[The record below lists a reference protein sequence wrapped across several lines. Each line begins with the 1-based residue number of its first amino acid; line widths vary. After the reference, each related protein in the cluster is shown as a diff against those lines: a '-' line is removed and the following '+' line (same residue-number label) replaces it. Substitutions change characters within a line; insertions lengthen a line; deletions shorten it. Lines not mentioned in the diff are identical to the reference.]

1 MPSLWRR
8 LFYETRLYPRRNLV
22 LSTPIGVI
30 VIGVF
35 IGTYI
40 LILSDKFHK
49 PSAAVLGATLMV
61 GTGVLTESDLASAI
75 NWQALGVLLGM
86 FIIAS
91 SLREAGF
98 FEWVGLHLA
107 RSVDAH
113 PVRMYVLL
121 PLMTAGLAS
130 LLDIVTVAL
139 FIVPLTVEVFE
150 GLEIDPVP
158 FVIAEVLAA
167 NVGGLATMVG
177 DPTNIIIGSSLGL
190 TFNQFLQNTAPIALA
205 AIAVNGGLLYLKNR
219 NFLHRDAMKRHRQ
232 KPVLDLRSPSE
243 AVKDRGLLRVS
254 LVSLV
259 LAVSFLVVHTFLGV
273 SAALATLLPA
283 FLILVYE
290 SSRSNEVQHVLARID
305 WQIFFFFGGLFIL
318 VAALGKT
325 GVLSML
331 GNEMIQLSG
340 GNLALSVTLVLWIT
354 ALVSQVV
361 DNVPL
366 ATVFIPVIAAMAN
379 TLSVPIAP
387 LAWALAIGTGM
398 GGMATPIGT
407 ASNLVALNILN
418 KPRQRLSF
426 VRFAKRSIPLTII
439 DLAIANLILLLRL

>member
-1 MPSLWRR
+1 
-8 LFYETRLYPRRNLV
+8 LV

-40 LILSDKFHK
+40 LILSDRFHK

-86 FIIAS
+86 FIIAA

-98 FEWVGLHLA
+98 FEWMGLHLA

-113 PVRMYVLL
+113 PIRMYVLL
-121 PLMTAGLAS
+121 PLMTAGMAS

-150 GLEIDPVP
+150 GLEIDPIP

-167 NVGGLATMVG
+167 NIGGLATMVG

-205 AIAVNGGLLYLKNR
+205 AIAVNGVLLYLKNR
-219 NFLHRDAMKRHRQ
+219 NFLHRDAMRRHRQ
-232 KPVLDLRSPSE
+232 KPVFYLRSPSE

-331 GNEMIQLSG
+331 GSEMIQVSG
-340 GNLALSVTLVLWIT
+340 GNLALSVSLVLWVT
-354 ALVSQVV
+354 ALISQVV

-366 ATVFIPVIAAMAN
+366 ATVFLPVIAAMAS
-379 TLSVPIAP
+379 TAGVPIAP
-387 LAWALAIGTGM
+387 LAWALAVGTGM
-398 GGMATPIGT
+398 GGMATPVGT

-426 VRFAKRSIPLTII
+426 ARFARRSIPLTII

>member
-1 MPSLWRR
+1 M
-8 LFYETRLYPRRNLV
+8 V

-61 GTGVLTESDLASAI
+61 GTGVLTESELSSAI

-113 PVRMYVLL
+113 PLRTYILL
-121 PLMTAGLAS
+121 PLMTAGMAS

-167 NVGGLATMVG
+167 NIGGIATMVG

-205 AIAVNGGLLYLKNR
+205 AIGVNTILLYFKNR
-219 NFLHRDAMKRHRQ
+219 NFLHRDAMRRHRER
-232 KPVLDLRSPSE
+232 PVLDLRNPSE

-254 LVSLV
+254 LASLL

-331 GNEMIQLSG
+331 GSEMIQVSG
-340 GNLALSVTLVLWIT
+340 GNLALSVTLVLWVT

-366 ATVFIPVIAAMAN
+366 ATVFIPVIAAIAS
-379 TLSVPIAP
+379 TPGLPVAP
-387 LAWALAIGTGM
+387 LAWALAIGTGI
-398 GGMATPIGT
+398 GGMATPLGT

-426 VRFAKRSIPLTII
+426 ARFAKRSIPLTIV

>member
-1 MPSLWRR
+1 
-8 LFYETRLYPRRNLV
+8 LV

-49 PSAAVLGATLMV
+49 SSAAVLGATLMV

-167 NVGGLATMVG
+167 NIGGLATMVG

-219 NFLHRDAMKRHRQ
+219 NFLHRDAMRRHRQ

-331 GNEMIQLSG
+331 GSEMIQVSG
-340 GNLALSVTLVLWIT
+340 GNLALSVTLVLWVT
-354 ALVSQVV
+354 ALISQVV

-379 TLSVPIAP
+379 TPGVPIAP
-387 LAWALAIGTGM
+387 LAWALAVGTGI
-398 GGMATPIGT
+398 GGMATPVGT

-418 KPRQRLSF
+418 KPKQRLSF
-426 VRFAKRSIPLTII
+426 ARFAKRSIPLTII

>member
-1 MPSLWRR
+1 
-8 LFYETRLYPRRNLV
+8 LV
-22 LSTPIGVI
+22 LSTPVGVI
-30 VIGVF
+30 VIGIF

-98 FEWVGLHLA
+98 FEWMGLHLA

-121 PLMTAGLAS
+121 PLMTAGMAS

-167 NVGGLATMVG
+167 NIGGIATMVG

-219 NFLHRDAMKRHRQ
+219 NFLHRDAMRRHRQ

-259 LAVSFLVVHTFLGV
+259 LAVSFLVVHTVLGV

-331 GNEMIQLSG
+331 GSEMIQVSG
-340 GNLALSVTLVLWIT
+340 GNLALSVTLVLWVT
-354 ALVSQVV
+354 AVISQVV

-379 TLSVPIAP
+379 TPGVSIAP
-387 LAWALAIGTGM
+387 LAWALAVGTGM
-398 GGMATPIGT
+398 GGMATPVGT
-407 ASNLVALNILN
+407 ASNMVALNILN
-418 KPRQRLSF
+418 KPKQRLTF
-426 VRFAKRSIPLTII
+426 ARFAKRSIPLTII

>member
-1 MPSLWRR
+1 M
-8 LFYETRLYPRRNLV
+8 V
-22 LSTPIGVI
+22 LSTPVGVI

-113 PVRMYVLL
+113 PIRMYILL
-121 PLMTAGLAS
+121 PLMTAGMAS

-167 NVGGLATMVG
+167 NIGGIATMVG

-205 AIAVNGGLLYLKNR
+205 AIAVNSVLLYLKNR
-219 NFLHRDAMKRHRQ
+219 NFLHRDAMTRHRQ
-232 KPVLDLRSPSE
+232 RPVLDLRNPSE

-254 LVSLV
+254 LVSLL

-331 GNEMIQLSG
+331 GSEMIQISG
-340 GNLALSVTLVLWIT
+340 GNLALSVTLVLWVT
-354 ALVSQVV
+354 ALISQLV

-366 ATVFIPVIAAMAN
+366 ATVFIPVIAAMAS
-379 TLSVPIAP
+379 TPGVPVAP
-387 LAWALAIGTGM
+387 LAWALAVGTGI
-398 GGMATPIGT
+398 GGMATPLGT

-418 KPRQRLSF
+418 KPKQRLSF
-426 VRFAKRSIPLTII
+426 ARFAKRSIPLTII
-439 DLAIANLILLLRL
+439 NLAIANLILLLRL

>member
-1 MPSLWRR
+1 AMDLALPTTL
-8 LFYETRLYPRRNLV
+8 TV
-22 LSTPIGVI
+22 L

-35 IGTYI
+35 FGIYG

-61 GTGVLTESDLASAI
+61 GTGVLSETELFSAI
-75 NWQALGVLLGM
+75 NWNALGVLLGM

-98 FEWVGLHLA
+98 FEWMGLHLA
-107 RSVDAH
+107 RSVDVH
-113 PVRMYVLL
+113 PVLMYVLL
-121 PLMTAGLAS
+121 PLLTAVMAS
-130 LLDIVTVAL
+130 LHDIVTVAL
-139 FIVPLTVEVFE
+139 FIVPLTVQVFD
-150 GLEIDPVP
+150 GLGIDPVP

-167 NVGGLATMVG
+167 NIGGIATMVG
-177 DPTNIIIGSSLGL
+177 DPTNVIIGSSLGL

-205 AIAVNGGLLYLKNR
+205 AIAVNGVLLYLKNR
-219 NFLHRDAMKRHRQ
+219 NFLHKDAMRRHRQ
-232 KPVLDLRSPSE
+232 KPVLDLRSPSD
-243 AVKDRGLLRVS
+243 AVKDRGLLRIS
-254 LVSLV
+254 LVSLT
-259 LAVSFLVVHTFLGV
+259 LAVGFLIVHTLLGV

-290 SSRSNEVQHVLARID
+290 SSRSNEVQHVLTRID

-331 GNEMIQLSG
+331 GTEMIKISG
-340 GNLALSVTLVLWIT
+340 GNVALSVTLVLWVT
-354 ALVSQVV
+354 ALFSQIV

-366 ATVFIPVIAAMAN
+366 ATVFIPVIAARAN
-379 TLSVPIAP
+379 TSGVPIAP
-387 LAWALAIGTGM
+387 LAWALAVGTGI
-398 GGMATPIGT
+398 GGMATPLGT

-418 KPRQRLSF
+418 KPKQRLSF
-426 VRFAKRSIPLTII
+426 ARFAKRSIPLTII

>member
-1 MPSLWRR
+1 
-8 LFYETRLYPRRNLV
+8 LV
-22 LSTPIGVI
+22 LSTPVGVI
-30 VIGVF
+30 VIGIF

-98 FEWVGLHLA
+98 FEWMGLHLA

-113 PVRMYVLL
+113 PIRMYVLL
-121 PLMTAGLAS
+121 PLMTAGMAS

-139 FIVPLTVEVFE
+139 FIVPLTVEVFD

-167 NVGGLATMVG
+167 YIGGIATMVG

-219 NFLHRDAMKRHRQ
+219 NFLHRDAMRRHRQ

-318 VAALGKT
+318 VAALVKT

-331 GNEMIQLSG
+331 GSEMIQVSG
-340 GNLALSVTLVLWIT
+340 GNLALSITLVLWVT
-354 ALVSQVV
+354 ALISQVV

-379 TLSVPIAP
+379 TPGVPIAP
-387 LAWALAIGTGM
+387 LAWALAVGTGI
-398 GGMATPIGT
+398 GGMATPVGT

-418 KPRQRLSF
+418 KPKQRLSF
-426 VRFAKRSIPLTII
+426 ARFAKRSIPLTII

>member
-1 MPSLWRR
+1 
-8 LFYETRLYPRRNLV
+8 LV

-205 AIAVNGGLLYLKNR
+205 AIGVNGGLLYLKNR

-290 SSRSNEVQHVLARID
+290 SSRSNEVQHVLGRID

-331 GNEMIQLSG
+331 GNEMIQVSG
-340 GNLALSVTLVLWIT
+340 GNLALSVTLVLWVT

-366 ATVFIPVIAAMAN
+366 ATVFIPVIGAMAN

>member
-1 MPSLWRR
+1 
-8 LFYETRLYPRRNLV
+8 LV

-290 SSRSNEVQHVLARID
+290 SSRSNEVQHVLGRID

-331 GNEMIQLSG
+331 GSEMIQVSG
-340 GNLALSVTLVLWIT
+340 GNLALSVTLVLWVT

-407 ASNLVALNILN
+407 ASNMVALNILN

>member
-1 MPSLWRR
+1 M
-8 LFYETRLYPRRNLV
+8 V

-167 NVGGLATMVG
+167 NIGGLATMVG

-290 SSRSNEVQHVLARID
+290 SSRSNEVQHVLGRID

-331 GNEMIQLSG
+331 GSEMIQVSG
-340 GNLALSVTLVLWIT
+340 GNLALSVTLVLWVT
-354 ALVSQVV
+354 ALISQVV

-379 TLSVPIAP
+379 TPGVPIAP
-387 LAWALAIGTGM
+387 LAWALAVGTGI
-398 GGMATPIGT
+398 GGMATPVGT

-418 KPRQRLSF
+418 KPKQRLSF
-426 VRFAKRSIPLTII
+426 ARFAKRSIPLTII

>member
-1 MPSLWRR
+1 M
-8 LFYETRLYPRRNLV
+8 V
-22 LSTPIGVI
+22 LSTPVGVI

-113 PVRMYVLL
+113 PLRMYILL
-121 PLMTAGLAS
+121 PLMTAGMAS

-167 NVGGLATMVG
+167 NIGGIATMVG

-190 TFNQFLQNTAPIALA
+190 TFNQLLQNTAPIALA
-205 AIAVNGGLLYLKNR
+205 AIAVNSVLLYLKNR
-219 NFLHRDAMKRHRQ
+219 IFLHRDAMMRHRQ
-232 KPVLDLRSPSE
+232 RHVLDLRNPSE

-254 LVSLV
+254 LVSLL
-259 LAVSFLVVHTFLGV
+259 LAVGFLVVHTFLGV

-318 VAALGKT
+318 VSALGKT

-331 GNEMIQLSG
+331 GSEMIQLSG
-340 GNLALSVTLVLWIT
+340 GNLALSVTLVLWVT
-354 ALVSQVV
+354 ALISQLV

-366 ATVFIPVIAAMAN
+366 ATVFIPVIAAMAS
-379 TLSVPIAP
+379 TPGVPVAP
-387 LAWALAIGTGM
+387 LAWALAVGTGI
-398 GGMATPIGT
+398 GGMATPLGT

-418 KPRQRLSF
+418 KPKQRLSF
-426 VRFAKRSIPLTII
+426 ARFAKRSIPLTII

>member
-1 MPSLWRR
+1 M
-8 LFYETRLYPRRNLV
+8 V
-22 LSTPIGVI
+22 LSTPVGVI

-61 GTGVLTESDLASAI
+61 GTGVLTESDLSSAI

-113 PVRMYVLL
+113 PLRMYILL
-121 PLMTAGLAS
+121 PLMTAGMAS

-167 NVGGLATMVG
+167 NIGGIATMVG

-205 AIAVNGGLLYLKNR
+205 AIAVNSVLLYLKNR
-219 NFLHRDAMKRHRQ
+219 NFLHRDAMRRHRQ
-232 KPVLDLRSPSE
+232 RPVLDLRSPSE

-254 LVSLV
+254 LISLL

-331 GNEMIQLSG
+331 GSEMIQISG
-340 GNLALSVTLVLWIT
+340 GNLALSVTLVLWVT
-354 ALVSQVV
+354 ALISQLV

-366 ATVFIPVIAAMAN
+366 ATVFIPVIAAMAS
-379 TLSVPIAP
+379 TSGVPVAP
-387 LAWALAIGTGM
+387 LAWALAVGTGI
-398 GGMATPIGT
+398 GGMATPLGT
-407 ASNLVALNILN
+407 ASNLVALTILN

-426 VRFAKRSIPLTII
+426 ARFAERSIPLTII

>member
-1 MPSLWRR
+1 LI
-8 LFYETRLYPRRNLV
+8 
-22 LSTPIGVI
+22 LSTPVGVI

-61 GTGVLTESDLASAI
+61 GTGVFTESDLASAI

-113 PVRMYVLL
+113 PIRMYILL
-121 PLMTAGLAS
+121 PLMTAGMAS

-167 NVGGLATMVG
+167 NIGGIATMVG

-205 AIAVNGGLLYLKNR
+205 AIAVNSVLLYLKNR
-219 NFLHRDAMKRHRQ
+219 NFLHRDAMTRHRQ
-232 KPVLDLRSPSE
+232 RPVLDLRSPSE

-254 LVSLV
+254 LVSLL

-331 GNEMIQLSG
+331 GSEMIQISG
-340 GNLALSVTLVLWIT
+340 GNLALSITLVLWVT
-354 ALVSQVV
+354 ALISQLV

-366 ATVFIPVIAAMAN
+366 ATVFIPVIAAMAS
-379 TLSVPIAP
+379 TPGVPVAP
-387 LAWALAIGTGM
+387 LAWALAVGTGI
-398 GGMATPIGT
+398 GGMATPLGT

-418 KPRQRLSF
+418 KPKQRLSF
-426 VRFAKRSIPLTII
+426 ARFAKRSIPLTII
-439 DLAIANLILLLRL
+439 NLAIANLILLLRL

>member
-1 MPSLWRR
+1 
-8 LFYETRLYPRRNLV
+8 LV

-40 LILSDKFHK
+40 LILSDRFHK

-98 FEWVGLHLA
+98 FEWMGLHLA

-113 PVRMYVLL
+113 PIRMYILL

-139 FIVPLTVEVFE
+139 FIVPLTVEMFE

-167 NVGGLATMVG
+167 NIGGLATMVG

-205 AIAVNGGLLYLKNR
+205 AIAVNTGLLYLKNR
-219 NFLHRDAMKRHRQ
+219 NFLHRDAMRRHRQ

-331 GNEMIQLSG
+331 GSEMIQISG
-340 GNLALSVTLVLWIT
+340 GNLALSVTLVLWVT
-354 ALVSQVV
+354 ALISQVV
-361 DNVPL
+361 DNVPM
-366 ATVFIPVIAAMAN
+366 ATVFIPVIAAMAS
-379 TLSVPIAP
+379 TPGVSPVMPIAP
-387 LAWALAIGTGM
+387 LAWALAVGTGI
-398 GGMATPIGT
+398 GGMATPVGT

-418 KPRQRLSF
+418 KPKQRLSF
-426 VRFAKRSIPLTII
+426 ARFAKRSIPLTII

>member
-1 MPSLWRR
+1 
-8 LFYETRLYPRRNLV
+8 LV

>member
-1 MPSLWRR
+1 
-8 LFYETRLYPRRNLV
+8 LV
-22 LSTPIGVI
+22 LSTPVGVI
-30 VIGVF
+30 IIGVF
-35 IGTYI
+35 IGTYL
-40 LILSDKFHK
+40 LILSDRFHK

-61 GTGVLTESDLASAI
+61 GTGVLTESDLSSAI

-98 FEWVGLHLA
+98 FEWMGLHLA

-113 PVRMYVLL
+113 PIRMYILL
-121 PLMTAGLAS
+121 PLMTAGMAS

-167 NVGGLATMVG
+167 NIGGIATMVG

-190 TFNQFLQNTAPIALA
+190 TFNQFLQNTAPIAIA

-219 NFLHRDAMKRHRQ
+219 NFLHRDAMRRHRQ
-232 KPVLDLRSPSE
+232 KQVLDLRSPAE

-331 GNEMIQLSG
+331 GNEMIQVSG
-340 GNLALSVTLVLWIT
+340 GNLALSVTLVLWVT

-366 ATVFIPVIAAMAN
+366 ATVFIPVIGAMAN

>member
-1 MPSLWRR
+1 
-8 LFYETRLYPRRNLV
+8 LV

-35 IGTYI
+35 IGTYV

-61 GTGVLTESDLASAI
+61 GTGVLTESDLSSAI

-113 PVRMYVLL
+113 PIRMYILL
-121 PLMTAGLAS
+121 PLMTAGMAS

-167 NVGGLATMVG
+167 NIGGIATMVG

-205 AIAVNGGLLYLKNR
+205 AIAVNSVLLYLKNR
-219 NFLHRDAMKRHRQ
+219 NFLHRDAMTRHRQ
-232 KPVLDLRSPSE
+232 RPVLDLRSPSE

-254 LVSLV
+254 LVSLL

-331 GNEMIQLSG
+331 GSEMIQISG
-340 GNLALSVTLVLWIT
+340 GNLALSITLVLWVT
-354 ALVSQVV
+354 ALISQIV

-366 ATVFIPVIAAMAN
+366 ATVFIPVIAAMAS
-379 TLSVPIAP
+379 TPGVPVAP
-387 LAWALAIGTGM
+387 LAWALAVGTGI
-398 GGMATPIGT
+398 GGMATPLGT

-418 KPRQRLSF
+418 KPKQRLSF
-426 VRFAKRSIPLTII
+426 ARFAKRSIPLTII

>member
-1 MPSLWRR
+1 M
-8 LFYETRLYPRRNLV
+8 ELV
-22 LSTPIGVI
+22 LSTPLGVI

-35 IGTYI
+35 IGTYV
-40 LILSDKFHK
+40 LILSDRFHK

-61 GTGVLTESDLASAI
+61 GTGILTESDLASAI

-86 FIIAS
+86 FIIAA

-113 PVRMYVLL
+113 PIRMYVLL

-167 NVGGLATMVG
+167 NIGGIATMVG
-177 DPTNIIIGSSLGL
+177 DPTNVIIGSSLGL
-190 TFNQFLQNTAPIALA
+190 SFNQFLQNTAPIALA
-205 AIAVNGGLLYLKNR
+205 AIAVNGVLLYLKNR
-219 NFLHRDAMKRHRQ
+219 NFLHKDAMRRHRQ
-232 KPVLDLRSPSE
+232 KPVPDLRSPSD

-254 LVSLV
+254 LVSLI
-259 LAVSFLVVHTFLGV
+259 LAVGFLIVHTFLGV

-290 SSRSNEVQHVLARID
+290 SSRSNEVQHVLSRID

-331 GNEMIQLSG
+331 GSEMIQVSG
-340 GNLALSVTLVLWIT
+340 GNVALSVTLVLWVT
-354 ALVSQVV
+354 ALISQIV

-379 TLSVPIAP
+379 TSGVPIAP
-387 LAWALAIGTGM
+387 LAWALAVGTGI
-398 GGMATPIGT
+398 GGMATPLGT

-418 KPRQRLSF
+418 KPKQRLSF
-426 VRFAKRSIPLTII
+426 ARFAKRSIPLTII

>member
-1 MPSLWRR
+1 M
-8 LFYETRLYPRRNLV
+8 V
-22 LSTPIGVI
+22 LSTPVGVI

-61 GTGVLTESDLASAI
+61 GTGVLTESDLSSAI

-113 PVRMYVLL
+113 PIRMYILL
-121 PLMTAGLAS
+121 PLMTAGMAS

-167 NVGGLATMVG
+167 NIGGIATMVG

-205 AIAVNGGLLYLKNR
+205 AIAVNSVLLYLKNR
-219 NFLHRDAMKRHRQ
+219 TFLHRDAMTRHRQ
-232 KPVLDLRSPSE
+232 RPALDLRSPSE

-254 LVSLV
+254 LVSLL

-331 GNEMIQLSG
+331 GGEMIQISG
-340 GNLALSVTLVLWIT
+340 GNLALSVTLVLWVT
-354 ALVSQVV
+354 ALISQLV

-366 ATVFIPVIAAMAN
+366 ATVFIPVIAAMAS
-379 TLSVPIAP
+379 TPGVPVAP
-387 LAWALAIGTGM
+387 LAWALAVGTGI
-398 GGMATPIGT
+398 GGMATPLGT

-426 VRFAKRSIPLTII
+426 ARFAKRTIPLTII
-439 DLAIANLILLLRL
+439 NLAIANLILLLRL

>member
-1 MPSLWRR
+1 
-8 LFYETRLYPRRNLV
+8 LV
-22 LSTPIGVI
+22 LSTPVGVI

-35 IGTYI
+35 VGTYI

-61 GTGVLTESDLASAI
+61 GTGVLTESDLSSAI

-113 PVRMYVLL
+113 PIRMYILL
-121 PLMTAGLAS
+121 PLMTAGMAS

-167 NVGGLATMVG
+167 NIGGIATMVG

-205 AIAVNGGLLYLKNR
+205 AIAVNSVLLYLKNR
-219 NFLHRDAMKRHRQ
+219 NFLHRDAMTRHRQ
-232 KPVLDLRSPSE
+232 RPVLDLRSPSE

-254 LVSLV
+254 LVSLF

-331 GNEMIQLSG
+331 GSEMIQISG
-340 GNLALSVTLVLWIT
+340 GNLALSVTLVLWVT
-354 ALVSQVV
+354 ALISQLV

-366 ATVFIPVIAAMAN
+366 ATVFIPVIAAMAS
-379 TLSVPIAP
+379 TPGVPIAP
-387 LAWALAIGTGM
+387 LAWALAVGTGI
-398 GGMATPIGT
+398 GGMATPLGT

-418 KPRQRLSF
+418 KPKQRLSF
-426 VRFAKRSIPLTII
+426 ARFAKRSIPLTII
-439 DLAIANLILLLRL
+439 DLAVANLILLLRL

>member
-1 MPSLWRR
+1 M
-8 LFYETRLYPRRNLV
+8 V
-22 LSTPIGVI
+22 LSTPVGVI

-113 PVRMYVLL
+113 PIRMYILL
-121 PLMTAGLAS
+121 PLMTAGMAS

-167 NVGGLATMVG
+167 NIGGIATMVG

-205 AIAVNGGLLYLKNR
+205 AIAVNSVLLYLKNR
-219 NFLHRDAMKRHRQ
+219 KFLHRDAMTRHRQ
-232 KPVLDLRSPSE
+232 RPVLDLRSPSE

-254 LVSLV
+254 LVSLL

-331 GNEMIQLSG
+331 GSEMIQISG
-340 GNLALSVTLVLWIT
+340 GNLALSVTLVLWVT
-354 ALVSQVV
+354 ALISQLV

-366 ATVFIPVIAAMAN
+366 ATVFIPVIAAMAS
-379 TLSVPIAP
+379 TPGVPVAP
-387 LAWALAIGTGM
+387 LAWALAVGTGI
-398 GGMATPIGT
+398 GGMATPLGT

-418 KPRQRLSF
+418 KPKQRLSF
-426 VRFAKRSIPLTII
+426 TRFAKRSIPLTII
-439 DLAIANLILLLRL
+439 NLAIANLILLLRL

>member
-1 MPSLWRR
+1 
-8 LFYETRLYPRRNLV
+8 LV
-22 LSTPIGVI
+22 LSTALGVI

-35 IGTYI
+35 IGTYV
-40 LILSDKFHK
+40 LILSDRFHK

-61 GTGVLTESDLASAI
+61 GTGVLTESELFSAI

-98 FEWVGLHLA
+98 FEWMGLHLA

-113 PVRMYVLL
+113 PIRMYILL
-121 PLMTAGLAS
+121 PLMTAGMAS

-167 NVGGLATMVG
+167 NIGGIATMVG
-177 DPTNIIIGSSLGL
+177 DPTNVIIGSSLGL
-190 TFNQFLQNTAPIALA
+190 NFNQFLANTAPIAIA
-205 AIAVNGGLLYLKNR
+205 AIGVNGVLLYLRNR
-219 NFLHRDAMKRHRQ
+219 RFLHQDAMKRHRQ
-232 KPVLDLRSPSE
+232 RPVLDLRTPSE

-254 LVSLV
+254 IVSLL

-318 VAALGKT
+318 VAALGNT
-325 GVLSML
+325 GVLSMI
-331 GNEMIQLSG
+331 GSEMIQVSG
-340 GNLALSVTLVLWIT
+340 GNVALAVTLVLWTT
-354 ALVSQVV
+354 ALISQIV

-379 TLSVPIAP
+379 TSNIPIGP
-387 LAWALAIGTGM
+387 LAWALAVGTGI
-398 GGMATPIGT
+398 GGMATPVGT

-426 VRFAKRSIPLTII
+426 ARFARRSIPLTII
-439 DLAIANLILLLRL
+439 DLAVANLILLARL

>member
-1 MPSLWRR
+1 M
-8 LFYETRLYPRRNLV
+8 V
-22 LSTPIGVI
+22 LSTPVGVI

-113 PVRMYVLL
+113 PIRMYILL

-167 NVGGLATMVG
+167 NIGGIATMVG

-205 AIAVNGGLLYLKNR
+205 AIAVNSVLLYLKNR
-219 NFLHRDAMKRHRQ
+219 NFLHRDAMTRHRQ
-232 KPVLDLRSPSE
+232 RPVLDLRSPSE

-254 LVSLV
+254 LVSLL

-331 GNEMIQLSG
+331 GSEMIQLSG
-340 GNLALSVTLVLWIT
+340 GNLALSVTLVLWVT
-354 ALVSQVV
+354 ALISQLV

-366 ATVFIPVIAAMAN
+366 ATVFIPVIAAMAS
-379 TLSVPIAP
+379 TPGVPVAP
-387 LAWALAIGTGM
+387 LAWALAVGTGI
-398 GGMATPIGT
+398 GGMATPLGT

-418 KPRQRLSF
+418 KPKQRLSF
-426 VRFAKRSIPLTII
+426 ARFAKRSIPLTII
-439 DLAIANLILLLRL
+439 NLAIANLILLLRL

>member
-1 MPSLWRR
+1 M
-8 LFYETRLYPRRNLV
+8 V
-22 LSTPIGVI
+22 LSTPVGVI

-113 PVRMYVLL
+113 PLRMYILL
-121 PLMTAGLAS
+121 PLMTAGMAS

-167 NVGGLATMVG
+167 NIGGIATMVG
-177 DPTNIIIGSSLGL
+177 DPTNIIIGSSLGF
-190 TFNQFLQNTAPIALA
+190 TFNQFLQNTAPMALA
-205 AIAVNGGLLYLKNR
+205 AIAVNSVLLYLKNR
-219 NFLHRDAMKRHRQ
+219 IFLHRDAMMRHRQ
-232 KPVLDLRSPSE
+232 RHVLDLRNPSE

-254 LVSLV
+254 LVSLL
-259 LAVSFLVVHTFLGV
+259 LAVGFLVVHTFLGV

-318 VAALGKT
+318 VSALGKT

-331 GNEMIQLSG
+331 GSEMIQLSG
-340 GNLALSVTLVLWIT
+340 GNLALSVTLVLWVT
-354 ALVSQVV
+354 ALISQLV

-366 ATVFIPVIAAMAN
+366 ATVFIPVIAAMAS
-379 TLSVPIAP
+379 TPGVPVAP
-387 LAWALAIGTGM
+387 LAWALAVGTGI
-398 GGMATPIGT
+398 GGMATPLGT

-418 KPRQRLSF
+418 KPKQRLSF
-426 VRFAKRSIPLTII
+426 ARFAKRSIPLTII